1 MQIDFLVV
9 LLERTIY
16 AATRNDNVSW
26 DDVVLKLVNGDDPGL
41 PLKGLVRPRAWIIP
55 LASIHALEFSRPDAI
70 DVDVIYSQGSTK
82 TSSVLTF
89 PTAAERD
96 VFFAEAGQL
105 LGCSFA
111 RSQRRRTF
119 IGATWAPLTVLVIVT
134 LLTVGAV
141 FLSRYWIANP
151 PPPIQRTGKQDEIV
165 RFLTWAEPE
174 GVLVGAAVP
183 LVAAFGWFFFRTVW
197 PPRITVLSPTKV
209 QQEALPEPA

>member
-1 MQIDFLVV
+1 M
-9 LLERTIY
+9 
-16 AATRNDNVSW
+16 
-26 DDVVLKLVNGDDPGL
+26 LKLVNGDDPGL

-111 RSQRRRTF
+111 QSQRRRTF
-119 IGATWAPLTVLVIVT
+119 IGATSAPLTVLVIVT

-165 RFLTWAEPE
+165 RYFDLGGAGRCSCGGSRSSCRCLRMVFFSNRLAPANHGFVADKGSTR
-174 GVLVGAAVP
+174 GVTRARMTMARR
-183 LVAAFGWFFFRTVW
+183 FESS
-197 PPRITVLSPTKV
+197 ILSLLINK
-209 QQEALPEPA
+209 AIRRF